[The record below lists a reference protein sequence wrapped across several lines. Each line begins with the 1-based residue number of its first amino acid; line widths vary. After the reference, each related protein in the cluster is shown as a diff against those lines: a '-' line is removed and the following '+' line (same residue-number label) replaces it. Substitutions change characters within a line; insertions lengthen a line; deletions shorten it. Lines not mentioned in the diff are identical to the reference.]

1 MDANLTKCFICDV
14 ECTAEE
20 KFLGTNIARTLT
32 MPMTAM
38 LAKCLRTIVDAE
50 NEYFCSECTRKIEEY
65 DQMVQLSLQ
74 IETELYELFRRKPT
88 DSCYLLDAEII
99 DDQDASSD
107 GLVETE
113 HLKIDTD
120 TITEQISEHE
130 DNELNETYD
139 EMVVEYLDDYETQSD
154 DANLIPDEKDTAVI
168 KVEEQSVSEE
178 ISQEK
183 DIDDIKPVDTIRKVR
198 SKKVGVKK
206 QVARKKLTRSVGTT
220 DTTEID
226 LNCHLCSFAATR
238 REELEEHKTLEHFQE
253 IKRLVCD
260 ICGRAYKSKS
270 ALCVHLGMHNG
281 RSSHGMAKII
291 SSNFTS
297 FIKYVFVHLQSVT
310 FAEKPSHSAV
320 H

>member
-1 MDANLTKCFICDV
+1 
-14 ECTAEE
+14 
-20 KFLGTNIARTLT
+20 
-32 MPMTAM
+32 MTAM

-99 DDQDASSD
+99 DDQDAISD

-113 HLKIDTD
+113 NIKLEAHAIAEKISD
-120 TITEQISEHE
+120 E

-154 DANLIPDEKDTAVI
+154 EANLLIPDEKEIKVI
-168 KVEEQSVSEE
+168 KEEEPSSCASDEA
-178 ISQEK
+178 SQEK
-183 DIDDIKPVDTIRKVR
+183 GIEDTQKVGTIRKVR
-198 SKKVGVKK
+198 SKKGGGKK
-206 QVARKKLTRSVGTT
+206 QVARKKLTTT
-220 DTTEID
+220 AKTAQTTTID
-226 LNCHLCSFAATR
+226 PSCHFCSFTAKS
-238 REELEEHKTLEHFQE
+238 REELEEHKTLKHFEE

-260 ICGRAYKSKS
+260 ICGRVYKSKS

-281 RSSHGMAKII
+281 RSSHGKG
-291 SSNFTS
+291 TV
-297 FIKYVFVHLQSVT
+297 K
-310 FAEKPSHSAV
+310 
-320 H
+320 